1 MAATLRDNSLNELQD
16 VTFDFPDAATNVE
29 ENVKIDVELMEL
41 YLSELNT
48 KIAMYEKFLQSE
60 FLSEERRQRYASQKE
75 KLKGVLDNLK
85 NKIRAYDEA
94 HNAHMGHYL
103 ESRIIRTE
111 LDSQRGGRKR
121 RTRRLRNTLRR
132 NRRTHA
138 VK

>member
-1 MAATLRDNSLNELQD
+1 MAELRENSLNQLED
-16 VTFDFPDAATNVE
+16 VTFDFPETMTE
-29 ENVKIDVELMEL
+29 EDVQIDVELMEM
-41 YLSELNT
+41 YLEEVKN
-48 KIAMYEKFLQSE
+48 KIAMYDKFLKSQA
-60 FLSEERRQRYASQKE
+60 LSEERRQRYASQKANLE
-75 KLKGVLDNLK
+75 EALDNLK

-103 ESRIIRTE
+103 ESRVIRTE